1 MSTSRKDRTPKFT
14 LIIVV
19 TIIGVVAA
27 AWTYLD
33 AGKGLSLPSGV
44 TLDDY
49 PVAPG
54 GEALPA
60 LSPSRF
66 SGSIA
71 DAYRI
76 AKMIPTVLDGL
87 YCYCNCE
94 LNFGHKS
101 NLSCFVDTHAAN
113 CGICM
118 SQAFDAYRY
127 HQAGMSLDEIKT
139 RIDARFGRRLK
150 DYGKKER
157 IILLKFFTARAHRV
171 QEEKG

>member
-1 MSTSRKDRTPKFT
+1 MA
-14 LIIVV
+14 VV
-19 TIIGVVAA
+19 IIIGVVAA

-33 AGKGLSLPSGV
+33 AGKGLFLPPGV

-49 PVAPG
+49 PVASG
-54 GEALPA
+54 GETRPT

-76 AKMIPTVLDGL
+76 AKRIPTVLDGL
-87 YCYCNCE
+87 YCYCDCE

-101 NLSCFVDTHAAN
+101 NLSCFVDTHAST
-113 CGICM
+113 CVICM
-118 SQAFDAYRY
+118 GQAFDTYRY
-127 HQAGMSLDEIKT
+127 HQAGMSLDEIKA

-150 DYGKKER
+150 DYGEKER
-157 IILLKFFTARAHRV
+157 TILLKFFMARARRV